1 MIRRLSLRATGIGLI
16 VLLVV
21 AWELAVRLQLVDSP
35 SIPSFSASVAAL
47 VGGITDGTLPVAM
60 GETLSRVLVG
70 YVVAVVAAVVV
81 GALMGTSRFVYYL
94 LEPVT
99 ELLRPIPSAAYIPIA
114 ILLLGVGSEM
124 KIAVIALTSFFPV
137 VLSTCG
143 GVRSVDP
150 ILVDTGRTLGYGPLG
165 RLRRIVLPSA
175 LPETLTGMRVALGIA
190 LIVGIVSEM
199 LAGDT
204 GIGYLILES
213 QRIFQ
218 VPLMFAGIITLAL
231 VGYLLNL
238 AFVRVESHL
247 LRWRTA

>member
-1 MIRRLSLRATGIGLI
+1 
-16 VLLVV
+16 
-21 AWELAVRLQLVDSP
+21 
-35 SIPSFSASVAAL
+35 
-47 VGGITDGTLPVAM
+47 
-60 GETLSRVLVG
+60 
-70 YVVAVVAAVVV
+70 
-81 GALMGTSRFVYYL
+81 MGTSRFVYYL

-165 RLRRIVLPSA
+165 GRLCKIVLPSA

-204 GIGYLILES
+204 GVGYLILES

-218 VPLMFAGIITLAL
+218 VPLMFAAIITLAV

-238 AFVRVESHL
+238 VFVRIESHL
-247 LRWRTA
+247 LRWRSP

>member
-1 MIRRLSLRATGIGLI
+1 MRRALASRATGIGLI
-16 VLLVV
+16 AVLLL
-21 AWELAVRLQLVDSP
+21 AWELAVRLDLMDSP
-35 SIPSFSASVAAL
+35 SIPSLSASLRAL
-47 VGGITDGTLPVAM
+47 GSGIVDGTLPTAM
-60 GETLSRVLVG
+60 GQTLARVLVG
-70 YVVAVVAAVVV
+70 YAIAVVVAVVV

-94 LEPVT
+94 LEPIT

-124 KIAVIALTSFFPV
+124 KIAVIALTCFFPV
-137 VLSTCG
+137 VLNTCG

-218 VPLMFAGIITLAL
+218 VPLMFAGIITLAV

-238 AFVRVESHL
+238 VFVRVEDHI